1 MCNKKSPLRRR
12 PILGFSRPP
21 RDDAQTNQNQ
31 SLFFSYCLSL
41 DIKLYN
47 TRKKNKKNSACSS
60 SLPLCK
66 RESSSISIKER
77 KEKREKGFKV
87 FSFFSLVCFNEESN
101 VVALV
106 VEKKSTRAP
115 KKKN

>member
-1 MCNKKSPLRRR
+1 MCTKKSPLRRR

-66 RESSSISIKER
+66 RESSSVISIKER

-101 VVALV
+101 VVL
-106 VEKKSTRAP
+106 RLLL
-115 KKKN
+115 KKKATSSL